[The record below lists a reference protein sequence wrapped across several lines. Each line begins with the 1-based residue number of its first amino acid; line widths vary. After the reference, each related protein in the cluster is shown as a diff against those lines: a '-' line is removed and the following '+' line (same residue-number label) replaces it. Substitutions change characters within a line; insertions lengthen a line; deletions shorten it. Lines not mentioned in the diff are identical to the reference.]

1 MTMSTEH
8 CENNPDDLPD
18 KRLELR
24 PTTEADRT
32 YIARLNFLT
41 DTFGDEHGTVP
52 AEFDEDFTFYV
63 DDWQPERGGF
73 IAWRGNIPA
82 GGVWLNWG
90 TDERHGYGHAEP
102 GIPEIALAVEGR
114 YKSQGIGTALLHA
127 ATELAREL
135 APPGISLSV
144 TDTNTRAARL
154 YRHVGFTDIPASDA
168 HGYSILIKRF

>member
-1 MTMSTEH
+1 MSTEH

-82 GGVWLNWG
+82 GGVG
-90 TDERHGYGHAEP
+90 STGARTSATAMATPSPAYRRSRSPSKDATRVR
-102 GIPEIALAVEGR
+102 ALAPHSSMPLRSSPV
-114 YKSQGIGTALLHA
+114 S
-127 ATELAREL
+127 
-135 APPGISLSV
+135 SV
-144 TDTNTRAARL
+144 P
-154 YRHVGFTDIPASDA
+154 PAS
-168 HGYSILIKRF
+168 HCP